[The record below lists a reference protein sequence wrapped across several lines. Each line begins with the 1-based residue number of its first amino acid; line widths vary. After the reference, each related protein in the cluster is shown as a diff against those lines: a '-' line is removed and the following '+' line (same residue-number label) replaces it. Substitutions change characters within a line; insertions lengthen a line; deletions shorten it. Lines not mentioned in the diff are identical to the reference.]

1 MTAIDVEALVLQRW
15 FGAKD
20 RTVRAHHVVDHTRA
34 DSPVAIELVELDY
47 ESGPPET
54 YLVLPDGISWDAFGQ
69 PAQALELLRLVRS
82 NAELNT
88 ERGGRVRLRRAAA
101 LDDRSFAPE
110 AVRPLGVEQSN
121 SSIRYGHDLILK
133 LFRRQEPGVQPEL
146 EIGRFLAE
154 RTSFRQAP
162 PLAGSI
168 DYLAPDGSV
177 SSLAVLQRFVPNRGD
192 AWRTTLDRLAGVL
205 EGEPLEPAIAPLVR
219 LSEVTAELHAALA
232 SQTDDP
238 AFAPEAIDAGD
249 IAGWQRGVAEE
260 VARARAALGDA
271 APASAAE
278 PAAAGVE
285 RLLGS
290 AKTRVHGDY
299 HLGQVL
305 ETEDGDFIV
314 IDFEG
319 EPARPLAA
327 RRARQSPLRDLAGLL
342 RSLDYARHAALR
354 TRPVGGAQPARRAA
368 DWHDQVRART
378 IERYL
383 ATLRRDA
390 PRELLPAN
398 DADALAAL
406 EAFERE
412 KAAYEVLYELNH
424 RPDWL
429 PIPLA
434 ALSRGAAR

>member
-1 MTAIDVEALVLQRW
+1 VTAIDVEALVLQRW

-20 RTVRAHHVVDHTRA
+20 RTVRDHHLVDHTLA
-34 DSPVAIELVELDY
+34 DSPVDIELVELDY
-47 ESGPPET
+47 VSGPPDT
-54 YLVLPDGISWDAFGQ
+54 YLVLPDAGFWDAFGQ
-69 PAQALELLRLVRS
+69 PAQALALLRLVRA
-82 NAELNT
+82 NAELAT

-101 LDDRSFAPE
+101 LDDRPFE
-110 AVRPLGVEQSN
+110 LDAVRPLGVEQSN
-121 SSIRYGHDLILK
+121 SSLRYGHDLILK

-154 RTSFRQAP
+154 RTSFRHAP

-177 SSLAVLQRFVPNRGD
+177 SSLGVLQRFVPNRGD
-192 AWRTTLDRLAGVL
+192 AWRTTLDRLARVL
-205 EGEPLEPAIAPLVR
+205 GGEALGPAIAPMVR
-219 LSEVTAELHAALA
+219 LGEVTAELHAALA
-232 SQTDDP
+232 SRPDDP
-238 AFAPEAIDAGD
+238 AFAPEPIDAAD
-249 IAGWQRGVAEE
+249 VAGWQRGVNDE
-260 VARARAALGDA
+260 VARAHAALGDA
-271 APASAAE
+271 APANAGE
-278 PAAAGVE
+278 PAAAGIA

-290 AKTRVHGDY
+290 DKTRVHGDY

-305 ETEDGDFIV
+305 ETNDGDFIV

-319 EPARPLAA
+319 EPAKPLSA

-354 TRPVGGAQPARRAA
+354 ACAVEGAAPARRAA
-368 DWHDQVRART
+368 EWHAQVRART
-378 IERYL
+378 IDRYL
-383 ATLRRDA
+383 ATLRRVA
-390 PRELLPAN
+390 PRALLPAD
-398 DADALAAL
+398 DADALAGL

-434 ALSRGAAR
+434 ALSRGAAP

>member
-1 MTAIDVEALVLQRW
+1 VTAIDVEALVLQRW

-20 RTVRAHHVVDHTRA
+20 RTVREHHLVDQTRA
-34 DSPVAIELVELDY
+34 DSPVDIELVELDY
-47 ESGPPET
+47 VSGPPDT
-54 YLVLPDGISWDAFGQ
+54 YLVLPDAGSWDAFGQ
-69 PAQALELLRLVRS
+69 PAQALELLRLVRA
-82 NAELNT
+82 NAELAT

-101 LDDRSFAPE
+101 LDDRPFEPD

-154 RTSFRQAP
+154 RTSFRHAP

-168 DYLAPDGSV
+168 DYLAPDGSI
-177 SSLAVLQRFVPNRGD
+177 SSLGVLQRFVPNRGD
-192 AWRTTLDRLAGVL
+192 AWRTTLDRLSRVL
-205 EGEPLEPAIAPLVR
+205 EGEPFEPAIAPLVR

-232 SQTDDP
+232 SHPDDP
-238 AFAPEAIDAGD
+238 AFAPEPIDAGD
-249 IAGWQRGVAEE
+249 VAGWQLGVDEE
-260 VARARAALGDA
+260 IARARAALGAA
-271 APASAAE
+271 APASAGE
-278 PAAAGVE
+278 PAAAGVA

-305 ETEDGDFIV
+305 ETDDGDFIV

-319 EPARPLAA
+319 EPAKPLAA

-354 TRPVGGAQPARRAA
+354 ASAVDAPELVRRTA
-368 DWHDQVRART
+368 DWHDQVRTRT
-378 IERYL
+378 IDRYL
-383 ATLRRDA
+383 ATLRRHA
-390 PRELLPAN
+390 PRTLLPPN
-398 DADALAAL
+398 DADAIAAL
-406 EAFERE
+406 QAFERE

-429 PIPLA
+429 PIPLT
-434 ALSRGAAR
+434 ALGRWAAR